1 MKRMFSEDDCQKA
14 QVSYLA
20 GRRDMARSL
29 VFCAIPNAARRGPK
43 LATLLKATGMV
54 AGAPD
59 LIVWMRGRVI
69 QIENKVRGRRPT
81 PAQEAFGD
89 GLKALGHEYHVV
101 TAETPGDAVN
111 QLIEIL
117 EAT

>member
-1 MKRMFSEDDCQKA
+1 MKRMFSEDDLQKA

-20 GRRDMARSL
+20 GRRDMARDL
-29 VFCAIPNAARRGPK
+29 VFCAIPNAARRSPK
-43 LATLLKATGMV
+43 LAALLKATGMV

-59 LIVWMRGRVI
+59 LIIWMRGRTI
-69 QIENKVRGRRPT
+69 QIENKVRGRHPT

-89 GLKALGHEYHVV
+89 GLKALGHEYHTI

-111 QLIEIL
+111 QLIRIL
-117 EAT
+117 DA

>member
-1 MKRMFSEDDCQKA
+1 MKRMFSEDDLQRS

-20 GRRDMARSL
+20 GRRDAKRDL
-29 VFCAIPNAARRGPK
+29 IFCAIPNAAKRGPK
-43 LATLLKATGMV
+43 LAAIMKATGLV

-59 LIVWMRGRVI
+59 LIVWMRDRVI
-69 QIENKVRGRRPT
+69 QIENKVRGRHPT

-101 TAETPGDAVN
+101 TAESPGDAVT
-111 QLIEIL
+111 QLIGIL
-117 EAT
+117 DA